1 MSSAPTIQNLNS
13 IILAKYVLS
22 SKQDRQALCWEI
34 IFRTFKEMKIR
45 ADVDARIVAARYVL
59 ERSIHINED
68 REQYELCA
76 LLKDIKIELDNK
88 DVIEKL
94 HQTAKSEIQ

>member
-1 MSSAPTIQNLNS
+1 MSAPTIQNLNS
-13 IILAKYVLS
+13 IILAKYVLFP
-22 SKQDRQALCWEI
+22 KQDRQALCWEI
-34 IFRTFKEMKIR
+34 IFRTFKEMKIM
-45 ADVDARIVAARYVL
+45 ADVDARIVAAQNVL
-59 ERSIHINED
+59 ERSIRINED